1 MNMEKMLAIMETSD
15 ATKAFGELF
24 GTLLPENSLI
34 TLSGQ
39 LGAGKTTFT
48 QGLAK
53 GLGVKKNVTSP
64 TFTILKI
71 YEGRLPLYHID
82 AYRLEGLDQDLGF
95 EEYIDGDGICVI
107 EWSNFI
113 ENLLPKQCININFSI
128 RDDGVRELE
137 VTAYGEKYERILN
150 KICTQ

>member
-1 MNMEKMLAIMETSD
+1 MEKLEVISRNAQETKQLAQSL
-15 ATKAFGELF
+15 AG
-24 GTLLPENSLI
+24 LLDEGCLI

-48 QGLAK
+48 QGLAV
-53 GLGVKKNVTSP
+53 GLHIKKNVTSP
-64 TFTILKI
+64 TFTLLKI
-71 YEGRLPLYHID
+71 YQGDLPLYHID

-113 ENLLPKQCININFSI
+113 ENLLPTECLNIDLNIMDNGYRQLVFHAK
-128 RDDGVRELE
+128 GK
-137 VTAYGEKYERILN
+137 KYERILDELC
-150 KICTQ
+150 IL